1 MHRIANS
8 PLVIRSFI
16 SRFSPRLWLI
26 ILIGF
31 LNSAGFALSMPFL
44 ALYLFEN
51 RGVDMAHVGIIML
64 ISGLCSAVAQLF
76 AGAIT
81 DRWGR
86 KPILVITISASAG
99 LFVVMAV
106 LLGLASPVVAIAA
119 VYCAERSV
127 LMMQRPAIQAM
138 VVDVSPKERL
148 MESYGLLRAGQNVGW
163 AAGPALGGFLAAALT
178 YPWLFGVA
186 AGIVAVALILVIF
199 FLTESFGGST
209 EKINFSHILEAGKD
223 TRLLAFAGLCLLV
236 FIVMGQMGST
246 LSVFTVSHAGFSTT
260 QYGFLLTLNGLIVA
274 VLQYPFAVLTGR
286 LGKSL
291 SLTAGAILYGL
302 GYLTMAWVGGFS
314 LAIGAMVVITFGE
327 IIFAPTTMAVVG
339 ELSSPNWR
347 GRYMAFFGLSET
359 LGMSFGPLMGGILL
373 DRFSATPLLVWG
385 PIAAAALIAAV
396 GFNGWGIGWRGR
408 KD

>member
-1 MHRIANS
+1 MQRIINFPS
-8 PLVIRSFI
+8 VIRAFVN
-16 SRFSPRLWLI
+16 RFPSRLWLI

-51 RGVDMAHVGIIML
+51 RGVNMADVGIIML
-64 ISGLCSAVAQLF
+64 VSGLFSAIAQLF
-76 AGAIT
+76 GGAIT

-86 KPILVITISASAG
+86 KPILVVTVSASAG
-99 LFVVMAV
+99 LFLLMAF
-106 LLGLASPVVAIAA
+106 LLGLASPVIAIAA
-119 VYCAERSV
+119 VYCAERAV

-138 VVDVSPKERL
+138 VVDLSPKDRL

-223 TRLLAFAGLCLLV
+223 TRLLAFSALCLLV
-236 FIVMGQMGST
+236 FVVMGQMGST

-260 QYGFLLTLNGLIVA
+260 QYGFLLTLNGLIVG
-274 VLQYPFAVLTGR
+274 VLQYPFAVMTGR
-286 LGKSL
+286 LAKPV
-291 SLTAGAILYGL
+291 SLTAGALLYGL

-314 LAIGAMVVITFGE
+314 LAIGAMVIITFGE

-339 ELSSPNWR
+339 ELSSLNWR

-359 LGMSFGPLMGGILL
+359 LGMSLGPLMGGILL

-385 PIAAAALIAAV
+385 PIAAASFIAAV
-396 GFNGWGIGWRGR
+396 GLTGWGSGFGR
-408 KD
+408 ET